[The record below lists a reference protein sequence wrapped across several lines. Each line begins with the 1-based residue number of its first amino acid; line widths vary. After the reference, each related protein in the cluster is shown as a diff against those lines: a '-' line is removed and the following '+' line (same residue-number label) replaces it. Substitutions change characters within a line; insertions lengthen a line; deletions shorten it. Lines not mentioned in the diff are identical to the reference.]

1 MSEPQRPIS
10 YRDAGVDREVAERA
24 KNSIRALVEST
35 KIPGVLSEV
44 GSFGGM
50 FRMPPGFE
58 QAVLV
63 ASADGV
69 GTKLKVAMRA
79 GVHDTVGHD
88 LVNHCVND
96 ILVEGAEPLF
106 FLDYVGMGVLEAG
119 VVEALV
125 AGVAAG
131 CRENG
136 CALLGGE
143 TAEMP
148 DFYAPGDYDLAG
160 FIVGALDERN
170 RAGSHRVRA
179 GDTLIGLAGSGFHTN
194 GYSLVRRVVFDR
206 LGLDVDD
213 RYPGMDETVG
223 EVLLRVHRSYLG
235 PVRPLLRAGLVS
247 ALAHITGGGIPGN
260 LDRSMPDGL
269 EAAVERGAW
278 EVPPEF
284 RAIESAGVEADEMYR
299 TFNMG
304 VGMVLI
310 VPESSTDAVLRGLDG
325 AGQSAWVMGRVRAAT
340 GSERVVFV

>member
-1 MSEPQRPIS
+1 MSASGPIS
-10 YRDAGVDREVAERA
+10 YRDAGVDRDVAERA
-24 KNSIRALVEST
+24 KNSIRRLVDST

-44 GSFGGM
+44 GSFGGL

-79 GVHDTVGHD
+79 GVHGTVGHD

-119 VVEALV
+119 VVESLV

-148 DFYAPGDYDLAG
+148 DFYEPGEYDLAG
-160 FIVGALDERN
+160 FIVGAVDEKR
-170 RAGSHRVRA
+170 RTGMQRVRA
-179 GDTLIGLAGSGFHTN
+179 GDTLIGLEGNGFHTN

-206 LGLDVDD
+206 MGLDVGD
-213 RYPGMDETVG
+213 RYPGMDASVG
-223 EVLLRVHRSYLG
+223 DVLLRVHRSYLG

-260 LDRSMPDGL
+260 LDRSIPEGL
-269 EAAVERGAW
+269 EAAVERNAW
-278 EVPPEF
+278 TIPPEF
-284 RAIESAGVEADEMYR
+284 VAIEEAGVERDEMYR

-304 VGMVLI
+304 IGMILI
-310 VPESSTDAVLRGLDG
+310 VPEESTDAVLRGLAG
-325 AGQSAWVMGRVRAAT
+325 ASQTAWVLGRVRPST
-340 GSERVVFV
+340 GSERVVLV

>member
-1 MSEPQRPIS
+1 MSDSGPIS
-10 YRDAGVDREVAERA
+10 YRDAGVDRDVAERA
-24 KNSIRALVEST
+24 KNSIRRLVDST

-44 GSFGGM
+44 GSFGGL

-119 VVEALV
+119 VVESLV

-148 DFYAPGDYDLAG
+148 DFYEPGEYDLAG
-160 FIVGALDERN
+160 FIVGVVDEKR
-170 RAGSHRVRA
+170 RVGMHRVRA
-179 GDTLIGLAGSGFHTN
+179 GDTLIGLEGNGFHTN
-194 GYSLVRRVVFDR
+194 GYSLVRRVVFER
-206 LGLDVDD
+206 MGLDVAD
-213 RYPGMDETVG
+213 RFPGMDDSVG
-223 EVLLRVHRSYLG
+223 DVLLRVHRSYLG
-235 PVRPLLRAGLVS
+235 AVRPLLRAGLVS

-260 LDRSMPDGL
+260 LDRSIPDGL
-269 EAAVERGAW
+269 EAAVERNAW
-278 EVPPEF
+278 TIPPEF
-284 RAIESAGVEADEMYR
+284 AAIENAGVERDEMYR

-304 VGMVLI
+304 VGMILI
-310 VPESSTDAVLRGLDG
+310 VPEESTDSVLRGLSG
-325 AGQSAWVMGRVRAAT
+325 AGQPAWVMGRVRPST
-340 GSERVVFV
+340 GADRVVLV